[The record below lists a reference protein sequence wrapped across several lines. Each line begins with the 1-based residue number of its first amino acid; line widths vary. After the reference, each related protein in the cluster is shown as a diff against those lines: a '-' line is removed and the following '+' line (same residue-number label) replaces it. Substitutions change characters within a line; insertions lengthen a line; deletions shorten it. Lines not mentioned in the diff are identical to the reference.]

1 MNSLLEKYKIQQI
14 HIAGATKKIEELQDE
29 IKYHET
35 LLDFIQTNPVT
46 PSQLIAEALESAGIN
61 GFYVLNAPANIIP
74 VAGLIHRE
82 VMIDGIRVVVSLD
95 LDTSDLLINNQPVSS
110 LEVLV

>member
-14 HIAGATKKIEELQDE
+14 HIAGATKKIEELQHE
-29 IKYHET
+29 INYYNA
-35 LLDFIQTNPVT
+35 LLDLIHINAVT
-46 PSQLIAEALESAGIN
+46 PSELIAEALENAGIN

-95 LDTSDLLINNQPVSS
+95 IDTSDLLINNQPVSS
-110 LEVLV
+110 LEVLA